1 MPESARLWD
10 ERILITLLFFVSV
23 FQEMPLF
30 RQIRL
35 IAALTLLAALG
46 ACQERPPALP
56 ADADVLAAD
65 TLRPAR
71 PELAATYERSCMACH
86 GVRSAAPLTG
96 HAASWQPRLAQGIDT
111 LLKHTREGLRGM
123 PAMGLCPDCGEK
135 DIRDLITFMST
146 PQ

>member
-1 MPESARLWD
+1 M
-10 ERILITLLFFVSV
+10 SV

-30 RQIRL
+30 RQTRF
-35 IAALTLLAALG
+35 IAGLTLLVALG
-46 ACQERPPALP
+46 ACQDHPPHPPAPP

-71 PELAATYERSCMACH
+71 PELAAIYERSCIACH

-96 HAASWQPRLAQGIDT
+96 HAASWQPRLAQGMDT

-123 PAMGLCPDCGEK
+123 PAMGLCPDCGEQ
-135 DIRDLITFMST
+135 DFRDLITFMST
-146 PQ
+146 PR